1 MFRATPAYVISG
13 VEERWHHVRHMPSLH
28 ITAERV
34 VTPKPSAHMAKAMI
48 ATYDYDTRMNL
59 SDPVQQKYF
68 LLLNAFEHARAAPLA
83 CNPDLGPDDFA
94 VVVEDDVSLHNRL
107 SLRTR
112 ARPSSTASTWR
123 APTAWCHDASAQ
135 VHGAVA
141 FSRCCGL
148 GSYPLAFT
156 KRRAATFVA
165 DMHASVKHRLANDPG
180 FDATYAQ
187 SVN

>member
-1 MFRATPAYVISG
+1 VEMSRATPAYVISG

-123 APTAWCHDASAQ
+123 APTAGCTWACVAP
-135 VHGAVA
+135 GATTPRRRCMGLLLSRGVA
-141 FSRCCGL
+141 VWAHTRWRSQ
-148 GSYPLAFT
+148 SDEQPPLWQTCTPA
-156 KRRAATFVA
+156 
-165 DMHASVKHRLANDPG
+165 
-180 FDATYAQ
+180 
-187 SVN
+187 